1 MRTTKLFL
9 SVMCLFLLLTGCKTY
24 RSQNVLQERFY
35 HIIESGEEVR
45 FGDITDFE
53 WDRVDIVWPY
63 SDLEEF
69 RKSNSEI
76 ENLPRSVAKRI
87 SQQALE
93 ENETLF
99 IFSLGNKFVA
109 YDEALYYDVKEV
121 GLEFGVHYYS
131 PETIL
136 RKTTFPE
143 HAGRKRFKSMDEW
156 YNRRKSAGK
165 NKRQENYS

>member
-1 MRTTKLFL
+1 MRITKLFL
-9 SVMCLFLLLTGCKTY
+9 SVMCLFLLLTGCKSY

-35 HIIESGEEVR
+35 HIIESREEVR

-76 ENLPRSVAKRI
+76 DNLPRSVAKKINR
-87 SQQALE
+87 QWLTE
-93 ENETLF
+93 YGTLF

-109 YDEALYYDVKEV
+109 YDEALYDDALEV
-121 GLEFGVHYYS
+121 GLEYGKYYS

-136 RKTTFPE
+136 RKSP
-143 HAGRKRFKSMDEW
+143 GRGLAEGRRRFKSMDEW
-156 YNRRKSAGK
+156 YNRHKSAGK
-165 NKRQENYS
+165 K

>member
-9 SVMCLFLLLTGCKTY
+9 CVTCLFLLLTGCKTY

-99 IFSLGNKFVA
+99 IFSLGNIFVA

-121 GLEFGVHYYS
+121 GLEFGAHYYS

-136 RKTTFPE
+136 IKTTFPE
-143 HAGRKRFKSMDEW
+143 HAGRRRFKSMDEW

-165 NKRQENYS
+165 K